1 MNHLI
6 LQTFLIGL
14 VALIGY
20 SEYFLTG
27 ASMIFRPIAL
37 APLVGIVMGDIPGA
51 IKVGAAMELAYLGVV
66 EVGISTPQD
75 MVSASVLGTTFALTT
90 GKGIS
95 AALTFGLPLSMLIL
109 IIQNVMYIFVAP
121 LYVTKMDEYA
131 KNGEDHKLSMIA
143 FWGGTAVNFLPS
155 VIFIMLAF
163 YFGSG
168 FSKQL
173 INMVPQFVQDGL
185 VVASGLL
192 PAFGFA
198 LLIQQMLRKDIVPYM
213 ILGFV
218 LTAYLKI
225 PIIGIALLGL
235 VIVMI
240 LYYNETKLKKQLELF
255 GGGIED
261 DDEHF

>member
-1 MNHLI
+1 MI
-6 LQTFLIGL
+6 LKTFLIGL

-37 APLVGIVMGDIPGA
+37 APLVGIVMGDVPNA
-51 IKVGAAMELAYLGVV
+51 IKVGAAMELAYVGVV

-75 MVSASVLGTTFALTT
+75 MVSASVLGTTFALST

-109 IIQNVMYIFVAP
+109 IVQNVMYIFVAP
-121 LYVTKMDEYA
+121 IYVSKMDEYA
-131 KNGEDHKLSMIA
+131 KKAEDHKLSMMA
-143 FWGGTAVNFLPS
+143 FWGGLVVNFIPS

-173 INMVPQFVQDGL
+173 INMIPQFVQDGL

-213 ILGFV
+213 ILGFI

-225 PIIGIALLGL
+225 PIIGIAILGL

-240 LYYNETKLKKQLELF
+240 SYHNEMKLHEQLKSI
-255 GGGIED
+255 GGGVED
-261 DDEHF
+261 DENF

>member
-1 MNHLI
+1 MLVKT
-6 LQTFLIGL
+6 LLIGL
-14 VALIGY
+14 VALVGY

-37 APLVGIVMGDIPGA
+37 APLVGIVLGNIPEA
-51 IKVGAAMELAYLGVV
+51 IKVGAAMELAYIGVV
-66 EVGISTPQD
+66 EVGLSTPQD
-75 MVSASVLGTTFALTT
+75 MVSASVLGTTFALST

-95 AALTFGLPLSMLIL
+95 AALTFGLPLSMLVL
-109 IIQNVMYIFVAP
+109 IVQNVMYIFVAP
-121 LYVTKMDEYA
+121 LYVNKMDEYA
-131 KNGEDHKLSMIA
+131 KKAEDRKLSLMA

-155 VIFIMLAF
+155 VLFIMLAY
-163 YFGSG
+163 YFGTG
-168 FSKQL
+168 FSKQ
-173 INMVPQFVQDGL
+173 IISVIPQFVQDGL

-213 ILGFV
+213 ILGFA

-225 PIIGIALLGL
+225 PIIGIAIFGL

-240 LYYNETKLKKQLELF
+240 LYYNEKKLKQQMDLIGK
-255 GGGIED
+255 GATD
-261 DDEHF
+261 DDESF

>member
-1 MNHLI
+1 MLVKT
-6 LQTFLIGL
+6 LLIGL
-14 VALIGY
+14 VALVGY

-37 APLVGIVMGDIPGA
+37 APLVGIVLGNIPEA
-51 IKVGAAMELAYLGVV
+51 IKVGAAMELAYIGVV

-75 MVSASVLGTTFALTT
+75 MVSASVLGTTFALST

-95 AALTFGLPLSMLIL
+95 AALTFGLPLSMLVL
-109 IIQNVMYIFVAP
+109 IVQNVMYIFVAP
-121 LYVTKMDEYA
+121 LYVNKMDDYA
-131 KNGEDHKLSMIA
+131 KKAEDRKLSLMA

-155 VIFIMLAF
+155 VLFIMLAY
-163 YFGSG
+163 YFGTG
-168 FSKQL
+168 FSKQ
-173 INMVPQFVQDGL
+173 IISVIPQFVQDGL

-213 ILGFV
+213 ILGFA

-225 PIIGIALLGL
+225 PIIGIAIFGL

-240 LYYNETKLKKQLELF
+240 LYYNEKKLKQQMDLIGK
-255 GGGIED
+255 GATD
-261 DDEHF
+261 DDESF

>member
-1 MNHLI
+1 MLVKT
-6 LQTFLIGL
+6 LLIGL
-14 VALIGY
+14 VALVGY

-37 APLVGIVMGDIPGA
+37 APLVGIVLGNIPEA
-51 IKVGAAMELAYLGVV
+51 IKVGAAMELAYIGVV

-75 MVSASVLGTTFALTT
+75 MVSASVLGTTFALST

-95 AALTFGLPLSMLIL
+95 AALTFGLPLSMLVL
-109 IIQNVMYIFVAP
+109 IVQNVMYIFVAP
-121 LYVTKMDEYA
+121 LYVNKMDEYA
-131 KNGEDHKLSMIA
+131 KKAEDHKLSLMA

-155 VIFIMLAF
+155 VLFIMLAY
-163 YFGSG
+163 YFGTG
-168 FSKQL
+168 FSKQ
-173 INMVPQFVQDGL
+173 IISVIPQFVQDGL

-213 ILGFV
+213 ILGFA

-225 PIIGIALLGL
+225 PIIGIAIFGL

-240 LYYNETKLKKQLELF
+240 LYYNEKKLKQQMDLIGK
-255 GGGIED
+255 GATD
-261 DDEHF
+261 DDESF

>member
-1 MNHLI
+1 MLVKT
-6 LQTFLIGL
+6 LLIGL
-14 VALIGY
+14 VALVGY

-37 APLVGIVMGDIPGA
+37 APLVGIVLGNIPEA
-51 IKVGAAMELAYLGVV
+51 IKVGAAMELAYIGVV

-75 MVSASVLGTTFALTT
+75 MVSASVLGTTFALST

-95 AALTFGLPLSMLIL
+95 AALTFGLPLSMLVL
-109 IIQNVMYIFVAP
+109 IVQNVMYIFVAP
-121 LYVTKMDEYA
+121 LYVNKMDEYA
-131 KNGEDHKLSMIA
+131 KKAEDRKLSLMA

-155 VIFIMLAF
+155 VLFIMLAY
-163 YFGSG
+163 YFGTG
-168 FSKQL
+168 FSKQ
-173 INMVPQFVQDGL
+173 IISVIPQFVQDGL

-213 ILGFV
+213 ILGFA

-225 PIIGIALLGL
+225 PIIGIAIFGL

-240 LYYNETKLKKQLELF
+240 LYYNEKKLKQQMDLIGK
-255 GGGIED
+255 GATD
-261 DDEHF
+261 DDGSF

>member
-1 MNHLI
+1 MLVKT
-6 LQTFLIGL
+6 LLIGL

-37 APLVGIVMGDIPGA
+37 APLVGVVLGNVPEA
-51 IKVGAAMELAYLGVV
+51 IKIGAAMELAYIGVV

-75 MVSASVLGTTFALTT
+75 MVSASVLGTTFALST

-95 AALTFGLPLSMLIL
+95 AALTFGLPLSMLVL
-109 IIQNVMYIFVAP
+109 IVQNVMYIFVAP
-121 LYVTKMDEYA
+121 MYVNKMDEYA
-131 KNGEDHKLSMIA
+131 EKAEDRKLSLMA
-143 FWGGTAVNFLPS
+143 FWGGTVVNFLPS
-155 VIFIMLAF
+155 VLFIMLAY
-163 YFGSG
+163 YFGTG
-168 FSKQL
+168 FSKE
-173 INMVPQFVQDGL
+173 IISIIPEFVQEGL

-213 ILGFV
+213 ILGFA

-225 PIIGIALLGL
+225 PIIGIAIFGL
-235 VIVMI
+235 VIVMV
-240 LYYNETKLKKQLELF
+240 LYYNEKNLNQQMELVKK
-255 GGGIED
+255 GVVED
-261 DDEHF
+261 DENF

>member
-1 MNHLI
+1 MLVKT
-6 LQTFLIGL
+6 LLIGL
-14 VALIGY
+14 VALVGY

-37 APLVGIVMGDIPGA
+37 APLVGIVLGNIPEA
-51 IKVGAAMELAYLGVV
+51 IKVGAAMELAYIGVV

-75 MVSASVLGTTFALTT
+75 MVSASVLGTTFALST

-95 AALTFGLPLSMLIL
+95 AALTFGLPLSMLVL
-109 IIQNVMYIFVAP
+109 IVQNVMYIFVAP
-121 LYVTKMDEYA
+121 LYVNKMDEYA
-131 KNGEDHKLSMIA
+131 KKAEDRKLSLMA

-155 VIFIMLAF
+155 VLFIMLAY
-163 YFGSG
+163 YFGTG
-168 FSKQL
+168 FSKQ
-173 INMVPQFVQDGL
+173 IISVIPQFVQDGL

-213 ILGFV
+213 ILGFA

-225 PIIGIALLGL
+225 PIIGIAIFGL

-240 LYYNETKLKKQLELF
+240 LYYNEKKLKQQMDLIGK
-255 GGGIED
+255 GVTD
-261 DDEHF
+261 DDESF

>member
-1 MNHLI
+1 MLVKT
-6 LQTFLIGL
+6 LLIGL
-14 VALIGY
+14 VALVGY

-37 APLVGIVMGDIPGA
+37 APLVGIVLGNIPEA
-51 IKVGAAMELAYLGVV
+51 IKVGAAMELAYIGVV

-75 MVSASVLGTTFALTT
+75 MVSASVLGTTFALST

-95 AALTFGLPLSMLIL
+95 AALTFGLPLSMLVL
-109 IIQNVMYIFVAP
+109 IVQNVMYIFVAP
-121 LYVTKMDEYA
+121 LYVNKMDEYA
-131 KNGEDHKLSMIA
+131 KKAEDRKLSLMA

-155 VIFIMLAF
+155 VLFIMLAY
-163 YFGSG
+163 YFGTG
-168 FSKQL
+168 FSKQ
-173 INMVPQFVQDGL
+173 IISVIPQFVQDGL

-213 ILGFV
+213 ILGFA

-225 PIIGIALLGL
+225 PIIGIAIFGL

-240 LYYNETKLKKQLELF
+240 LYYNEKKLKQQMDLIGK
-255 GGGIED
+255 GATD
-261 DDEHF
+261 DDESF

>member
-1 MNHLI
+1 MLVK
-6 LQTFLIGL
+6 TFLIGI
-14 VALIGY
+14 VALVGY

-37 APLVGIVMGDIPGA
+37 APLVGLVLGDVSEA
-51 IKVGAAMELAYLGVV
+51 IKVGAALELAYIGVV

-75 MVSASVLGTTFALTT
+75 MVSASVLGTAFALST

-95 AALTFGLPLSMLIL
+95 AALTFGLPLSMLVL
-109 IIQNVMYIFVAP
+109 IVQNVMYIFVAP
-121 LYVTKMDEYA
+121 LYVNKMDEYA
-131 KNGEDHKLSMIA
+131 KEGKDHQLSLLA
-143 FWGGTAVNFLPS
+143 FWGGTAVNFIPS

-163 YFGSG
+163 YFGTG
-168 FSKQL
+168 FSKQI
-173 INMVPQFVQDGL
+173 INAIPQFVQDGL

-198 LLIQQMLRKDIVPYM
+198 LLIQQMLRRDIVPYM
-213 ILGFV
+213 ILGFA

-225 PIIGIALLGL
+225 PIIGIAIFGL

-240 LYYNETKLKKQLELF
+240 IYYNEVKMKKQLESI
-255 GGGIED
+255 GGGINDD
-261 DDEHF
+261 DDENF

>member
-1 MNHLI
+1 MLI
-6 LQTFLIGL
+6 KTLLIGL
-14 VALIGY
+14 VALVGY

-37 APLVGIVMGDIPGA
+37 APLVGIVLGNIPEA
-51 IKVGAAMELAYLGVV
+51 IKVGAAMELAYIGVV

-75 MVSASVLGTTFALTT
+75 MVSASVLGTTFALST

-95 AALTFGLPLSMLIL
+95 AALTFGLPLSMLVL
-109 IIQNVMYIFVAP
+109 IVQNVMYIFVAP
-121 LYVTKMDEYA
+121 LYVNKMDEYA
-131 KNGEDHKLSMIA
+131 KKAEDRKLSLMA

-155 VIFIMLAF
+155 VLFIMLAY
-163 YFGSG
+163 YFGTG
-168 FSKQL
+168 FSKQ
-173 INMVPQFVQDGL
+173 IISVIPQFVQDGL

-213 ILGFV
+213 ILGFA

-225 PIIGIALLGL
+225 PIIGIAIFGL

-240 LYYNETKLKKQLELF
+240 LYYNEKKLKQQMDLIGK
-255 GGGIED
+255 GATD
-261 DDEHF
+261 DDESF

>member
-1 MNHLI
+1 MLVKT
-6 LQTFLIGL
+6 LLIGL
-14 VALIGY
+14 VALVGY

-37 APLVGIVMGDIPGA
+37 APLVGIVLGNIPEA
-51 IKVGAAMELAYLGVV
+51 IKVGAAMELAYIGVV

-75 MVSASVLGTTFALTT
+75 MVSASVLGTTFALST

-95 AALTFGLPLSMLIL
+95 AALTFGLPLSMLVL
-109 IIQNVMYIFVAP
+109 IVQNVMYIFVAP
-121 LYVTKMDEYA
+121 LYVNKMDEYA
-131 KNGEDHKLSMIA
+131 KKAEDRKLSLMA

-155 VIFIMLAF
+155 VLFIMLAY
-163 YFGSG
+163 YFGTG
-168 FSKQL
+168 FSKQ
-173 INMVPQFVQDGL
+173 IISVIPQFVQDGL

-213 ILGFV
+213 ILGFA

-225 PIIGIALLGL
+225 PIIGIAIFGL
-235 VIVMI
+235 VIVMV
-240 LYYNETKLKKQLELF
+240 LYYNEKKLKQQMDLIGK
-255 GGGIED
+255 GATD
-261 DDEHF
+261 DDESF